1 MDTLLQDLRYAIRGL
16 ARSPGFTLAAVAC
29 FTLGIGA
36 NALMFGVI
44 DRLFLRAPPYVQD
57 AGQVGRLHLRAFF
70 PGEGEFITDWR
81 TFPEYQRIR
90 DRVTAFSSAAAFSV
104 PVTVTV
110 DQGVDA
116 LHAHTVLVSH
126 TFFPLL
132 GVRPALGRF
141 FTKEDDDAAAA
152 PTVVLDHGFWERA
165 FGSDTTVLGRTL
177 QIGKHAYSVVGI
189 TPQGFTGLDLTP
201 VDAWLPEEVA
211 GPEMSEMFEGFS
223 TGQNAT
229 LQIIG
234 RLRPGAS
241 FQQAQEQ
248 ATTAYLNGRPSS
260 TSGGPQFNILIG
272 PIQGARGP
280 KLGRDAVMAEWLGGV
295 AAIVLLIACLN
306 VANLLFARAVRRRR
320 EVAIRLAIGAGR
332 GRLVRQLLVEG
343 LLLSALGAV
352 GAVVIVLLAG
362 APLQAMALPRAIV
375 VQPADPRVL
384 AFTLGL
390 AILTG
395 VLSSLIPAMQ
405 ATRPDLN
412 VALATGDRTKGTRFH
427 IGSRLLIGQVT
438 LSVVLVVAAGLFL
451 ESLRNVDQ
459 IDFGFEPNRLLAV
472 TLDLQGLGYPRKEGN
487 ALYSQMLDRVRSLPG
502 VQSASLATGGP
513 LWGGWAASIRLPGQ
527 TRGVGQAA
535 NQIHV
540 TASIDFAATM
550 GMRVIQGRW
559 VNAGDRPGSEEV
571 AVIDESLAKAYWPGE
586 SAVGKCFFVHGDD
599 PACIRVVGV
608 VADVPGYALTAPP
621 DQVFY
626 QSIDQVDASQ
636 PVSSLFVRTSAN
648 PQGAIPVIRR
658 EIQALIPG
666 APFVEVTQM
675 RERIDPQIKPWT
687 LDGLLFGVYGGVAL
701 LLTALG
707 IYGVLAYGVTQRTR
721 EIGVRMALGADST
734 AVVGMVLR
742 DALLLTVGGVGAGA
756 ALSLLGGKAVGAL
769 LYGVSPR
776 DPLILGVAV
785 AVILVAAFA
794 AAYLPARRA
803 ARVDPMVALRYE

>member
-1 MDTLLQDLRYAIRGL
+1 MRDLTQDLRYAIRGL
-16 ARSPGFTLAAVAC
+16 ARSPAFTFAAVAC
-29 FTLGIGA
+29 FALGIGA

-57 AGQVGRLHLRAFF
+57 AGHVGRIHLRAFF
-70 PGEGEFITDWR
+70 PGQGEFITDWR

-90 DRVTAFSSAAAFSV
+90 DRVAAFSSVAAYSLPQTF
-104 PVTVTV
+104 TIG
-110 DQGVDA
+110 QGVTA
-116 LHAHTVLVSH
+116 LQAHAVLVSS

-141 FTKEDDDAAAA
+141 FTKDDDDAAAP
-152 PTVVLDHGFWERA
+152 PTAVLDHGYWARA
-165 FGSDTTVLGRTL
+165 FGSDTAVLGRTV
-177 QIGKHAYSVVGI
+177 QIGKRSYTVVGI
-189 TPQGFTGLDLTP
+189 TPPGFTGPDLSP
-201 VDAWLPEEVA
+201 VDAWLPAEVA
-211 GPEMSEMFEGFS
+211 GPDVVEGFS
-223 TGQNAT
+223 TGFNAI
-229 LQIIG
+229 LQVIG
-234 RLRPGAS
+234 RVRPGAS

-248 ATTAYLNGRPSS
+248 ATIAYLNGRPSS
-260 TSGGPQFNILIG
+260 TSGGPEFNILIG

-295 AAIVLLIACLN
+295 GAIVLLIACLN
-306 VANLLFARAVRRRR
+306 VANLLFARAIRRRR

-343 LLLSALGAV
+343 LLLSALGAA
-352 GAVVIVLLAG
+352 GAVVIVLIAG
-362 APLQAMALPRAIV
+362 APLQAMALPNAV
-375 VQPADPRVL
+375 AAPAADPRVL
-384 AFTLGL
+384 GFTLGL

-412 VALATGDRTKGTRFH
+412 VALAAGHRTRGTRFH
-427 IGSRLLIGQVT
+427 IGSRLLAGQVT

-451 ESLRNVDQ
+451 ESLRKVDG
-459 IDFGFEPNRLLAV
+459 IDFGFEPDRLLAV

-487 ALYSQMLDRVRSLPG
+487 ALYFKMLDRVRSLPG
-502 VQSASLATGGP
+502 VRYGSLATGGP
-513 LWGGWAASIRLPGQ
+513 LSSGWSASIRLPGQ
-527 TRGVGQAA
+527 TRAVGQAA

-540 TASIDFAATM
+540 TASVDFAATM
-550 GMRVIQGRW
+550 GMHVIQGRW
-559 VNAGDRPGSEEV
+559 LNAGDRAGSEEV
-571 AVIDESLAKAYWPGE
+571 AVIDESMAKAYWPGE

-608 VADVPGYALTAPP
+608 VGDVSGYAITGPP

-626 QSIDQVDASQ
+626 QSIDQEDFSE
-636 PVSSLFVRTSAN
+636 PVRSLFVRTSAD
-648 PQGAIPVIRR
+648 PQGVIPMLRR

-666 APFVEVTQM
+666 APFVEVVQM
-675 RERIDPQIKPWT
+675 RERIDPQVRPWR
-687 LDGLLFGVYGGVAL
+687 LDGLLFGVYGGLAL

-721 EIGVRMALGADST
+721 EIGVRMALGADAA
-734 AVVGMVLR
+734 AVVRMVLR
-742 DALLLTVGGVGAGA
+742 DALLLTFGGA
-756 ALSLLGGKAVGAL
+756 ASGATLSLLGGKAVGAL

-776 DPLILGVAV
+776 DPVILGIAI
-785 AVILVAAFA
+785 AVILAAAFA

>member
-1 MDTLLQDLRYAIRGL
+1 MRDLTQDLRYALRGL
-16 ARSPGFTLAAVAC
+16 ARSPAFTFAAVAC
-29 FTLGIGA
+29 FALGIGA

-57 AGQVGRLHLRAFF
+57 AGRVGRLHLRAFY

-81 TFPEYQRIR
+81 TLPQYQRIR
-90 DRVTAFSSAAAFSV
+90 DRVAAFSSVAAFSL
-104 PVTVTV
+104 PVTVTFG
-110 DQGVDA
+110 QGAGA
-116 LHAHTVLVSH
+116 LQAHTVLASS

-132 GVRPALGRF
+132 GVHPALGRF
-141 FTKEDDDAAAA
+141 FTKDDDNPAAA
-152 PTVVLDHGFWERA
+152 PTVVLDHGFWARA
-165 FGSDTTVLGRTL
+165 FGSDTTVLGRT
-177 QIGKHAYSVVGI
+177 IHMGKRVYTVVGI
-189 TPQGFTGLDLTP
+189 APTGFTGPDLTP
-201 VDAWLPEEVA
+201 VDAWLPAEVA
-211 GPEMSEMFEGFS
+211 GPDMVEGFS
-223 TGQNAT
+223 SGLNAT

-234 RLRPGAS
+234 RLEPGAS

-248 ATTAYLNGRPSS
+248 ATIAYLNGRPSS
-260 TSGGPQFNILIG
+260 TSGGTQFNILIG

-306 VANLLFARAVRRRR
+306 VANLLFARAIRRRR

-343 LLLSALGAV
+343 LLLSALGAA
-352 GAVVIVLLAG
+352 GAVVIVLFAG
-362 APLQAMALPRAIV
+362 APLQAMALPNAV
-375 VQPADPRVL
+375 AVHAADPRVL

-412 VALATGDRTKGTRFH
+412 VALAAGDRTKGTRFH
-427 IGSRLLIGQVT
+427 IGSRLLAGQVT

-451 ESLRNVDQ
+451 ESLRKVDQ
-459 IDFGFEPNRLLAV
+459 IDFGFEPDRLLAV

-487 ALYSQMLDRVRSLPG
+487 ALYFQMLDRVRSLPG

-513 LWGGWAASIRLPGQ
+513 LWGGWSASIRLPGQ

-559 VNAGDRPGSEEV
+559 LNAGDRPGSEEV
-571 AVIDESLAKAYWPGE
+571 AVIGEALAKAYWPGE
-586 SAVGKCFFVHGDD
+586 SAVGKCFFTHGDD
-599 PACIRVVGV
+599 PTCIRVVGV
-608 VADVPGYALTAPP
+608 VDDVPGYAPTAPP

-636 PVSSLFVRTSAN
+636 PVRSLFVRTSADL
-648 PQGAIPVIRR
+648 QGAIPTIRR

-675 RERIDPQIKPWT
+675 RERIDPQVKPWR
-687 LDGLLFGVYGGVAL
+687 LDGLLFGVYGVVAL

-721 EIGVRMALGADST
+721 EIGVRMALGADAA

-742 DALLLTVGGVGAGA
+742 DALLLTAGGAGAGA

-776 DPLILGVAV
+776 DPVILGVAIV
-785 AVILVAAFA
+785 VILASAFA

-803 ARVDPMVALRYE
+803 ARVDPMIALRYE